1 MTMTADRDDNRATRR
16 VAGRPNS
23 RIIMIAPAGLGRW
36 AAAHGAEL
44 RLWVRMMV
52 AGLFAFGLAELAQL
66 PQGYWAVLTAILVM
80 QTSVGGSVKATFD
93 RLMGTLSGAVYGG
106 LVAFALP
113 HEDALALGLAL
124 AVALAPLA
132 LLAALNASFRIAPVT
147 AIIVLMS
154 STSQNL
160 GPMTSAA
167 TRCAEIMLGSIV
179 GLGTALLVLP
189 ARAHGLLREAAA
201 NMLAL
206 LAELLPALLDGLA
219 GSADKAR
226 ISELQKRIRASLGQL
241 ERVATDARQERKT
254 FLTQEFDP
262 DPLVRGL
269 LRLRHDLV
277 MIGRAAA
284 EPLPQGILDRLR
296 DALAKLGMA
305 HKAFLGAAGAALV
318 VGTKGPSLADIEHAL
333 DAFGKELAALRR
345 EGLTRALPGEAVGR
359 VFALGFALEQLRQDL
374 QNLSSRTDEC
384 VRRDW

>member
-1 MTMTADRDDNRATRR
+1 MTADRDDNRATRR

-23 RIIMIAPAGLGRW
+23 RITMIAPAGLGRW

-52 AGLFAFGLAELAQL
+52 AGLFAFGLAELAHL

-106 LVAFALP
+106 LVAFGLP

-226 ISELQKRIRASLGQL
+226 IAELQKRIRASLGQL

-296 DALAKLGMA
+296 DALANLGMA

-359 VFALGFALEQLRQDL
+359 LFALGFALEQLRQDL